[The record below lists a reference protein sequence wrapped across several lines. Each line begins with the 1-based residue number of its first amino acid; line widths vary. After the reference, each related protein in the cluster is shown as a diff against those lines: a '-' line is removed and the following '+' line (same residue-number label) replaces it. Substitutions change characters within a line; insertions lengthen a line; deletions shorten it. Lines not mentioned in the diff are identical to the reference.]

1 MLTILGI
8 VLVAVFILIPMTVT
22 AFLRNVEAGTI
33 RMVTRLGGTTAFY
46 RGPGKSLEVP
56 LFTTGTTLSSKAIN
70 VDLDI
75 TDQTADVDQ
84 KGVPAPIK
92 VRVLASAIVSVGDSD
107 SMIQTAAN
115 RFFAKPQE
123 EQLNILVDLLSSSG
137 RRAINLLTHDQLFS
151 AKTATPHSGDVSSAM
166 VPEQARPASTMVQAN
181 AAEDDDDPLAIIIRK
196 ACSRELT
203 DLGLGFNSLNI
214 KVVMSDVAEARRR
227 MSAAE
232 ASANA
237 EIVAAQ
243 QARRAQEAQIE
254 AQRAISDSQRG
265 LEETKAANA
274 ALVAAAEIKKQ
285 QSLEV
290 AEAHRREVASEAS
303 AGADIVSAQQSLR
316 AKQAQLEA
324 ERSVSNSQRELE
336 QTRAQNSALVAQ
348 AEALRQDAVAI
359 QRTSELRATLIAQAS
374 ADAERVKIDALAQA
388 EAEAVRI
395 ERVAH
400 AQATSIR
407 EVNQAIAEGGEA
419 YLRYRSLELVPE
431 IAPQIASALAQAKM
445 VTISGGG
452 NGENAANGTTNQIS
466 QVIQTVLAAQ
476 LVSKGGIL
484 DGPGEAKPALNGATS
499 NS

>member
-1 MLTILGI
+1 MLYVLLAVVLTIFI
-8 VLVAVFILIPMTVT
+8 VIPIIVT
-22 AFLRNVEAGTI
+22 SFLRNVEAGTI
-33 RMVTRLGGTTAFY
+33 RLVTRWGGSTTIY
-46 RGPGKSLEVP
+46 RGPGKSFEIP
-56 LFTTGTTLSSKAIN
+56 LFTTGTTISSKAIN

-84 KGVPAPIK
+84 NGVPAPIK

-107 SMIQTAAN
+107 AMIQTAAN
-115 RFFAKPQE
+115 RFFAKPDS

-151 AKTATPHSGDVSSAM
+151 AKSATPHSGDRVVEHAQPAPTS
-166 VPEQARPASTMVQAN
+166 VQAR

-203 DLGLGFNSLNI
+203 DLGLSFNSLNI

-232 ASANA
+232 AQANA

-290 AEAHRREVASEAS
+290 AEAKRREVAAEAQ
-303 AGADIVSAQQSLR
+303 AGADIIAAQQTLR

-336 QTRAQNSALVAQ
+336 QTRAGNAAQVAQ
-348 AEALRQDAVAI
+348 AEALRQDAVAV
-359 QRTSELRATLIAQAS
+359 QRSAELKATQIAQAS
-374 ADAERVKIDALAQA
+374 ADAEKLKIGAIAQA

-395 ERVAH
+395 ERVAQ
-400 AQATSIR
+400 AQAESIR
-407 EVNQAIAEGGEA
+407 EVNKAIQEGGEA
-419 YLRYRSLELVPE
+419 YMRLRQLEMVPI
-431 IAPQIASALAQAKM
+431 IAPQIAAALAQAKM

-452 NGENAANGTTNQIS
+452 NGENATNDTTNQIS

-476 LVSKGGIL
+476 LVSKSDFLGTGV
-484 DGPGEAKPALNGATS
+484 PATS
-499 NS
+499 SKGSAPKEQ

>member
-1 MLTILGI
+1 MLYVLGI
-8 VLVAVFILIPMTVT
+8 VLFAVFIVIPTIIT
-22 AFLRNVEAGTI
+22 SFLRNVEAGTI
-33 RMVTRLGGTTAFY
+33 RLVTRWGGSTTIY
-46 RGPGKSLEVP
+46 RGPGKSFEIP
-56 LFTTGTTLSSKAIN
+56 LFTTGTTISSKAIN

-107 SMIQTAAN
+107 MMIQTAAN
-115 RFFAKPQE
+115 RFFAKPAE

-151 AKTATPHSGDVSSAM
+151 AKSSTPHSGDIAPATP
-166 VPEQARPASTMVQAN
+166 VPTIVQARV
-181 AAEDDDDPLAIIIRK
+181 AEDDDDPLAIIIRK

-232 ASANA
+232 AQANA

-254 AQRAISDSQRG
+254 AQRAISDSQRA
-265 LEETKAANA
+265 LEETKAQNA
-274 ALVAAAEIKKQ
+274 GLVAAAEIKKQ
-285 QSLEV
+285 QALEI
-290 AEAHRREVASEAS
+290 AEAKRREIAAEAQ
-303 AGADIVSAQQSLR
+303 AGANIVLAQQNLR

-324 ERSVSNSQRELE
+324 DRSVSNAQRDLE
-336 QTRAQNSALVAQ
+336 QTKAENAVIVSQ
-348 AEALRQDAVAI
+348 AESLRQDALAV
-359 QRTSELRATLIAQAS
+359 QRTSELKATQIAQAS
-374 ADAERVKIDALAQA
+374 ADAERVKIDALAGA
-388 EAEAVRI
+388 EAEALRI

-407 EVNQAIAEGGEA
+407 EVNRAIAEGGEA
-419 YLRYRSLELVPE
+419 YMRYRALEMVPE
-431 IAPQIASALAQAKM
+431 IAPQIAAALANAKM

-452 NGENAANGTTNQIS
+452 NGENAANSTTNQIS

-484 DGPGEAKPALNGATS
+484 DGKAEEPAALNGHAVTS
-499 NS
+499 

>member
-1 MLTILGI
+1 MGSLAFIVVIAILVTIFVI
-8 VLVAVFILIPMTVT
+8 VPAAVTS
-22 AFLRNVEAGTI
+22 FLRNVQAGTI
-33 RMVTRLGGTTAFY
+33 RLVTRWGGSTTIY
-46 RGPGKSLEVP
+46 RGPGKAFEIP

-75 TDQTADVDQ
+75 TDQTADLDQ

-107 SMIQTAAN
+107 AMIQTAAN
-115 RFFAKPQE
+115 RFFAKPDD

-151 AKTATPHSGDVSSAM
+151 AKTSTPHSGDIATAL
-166 VPEQARPASTMVQAN
+166 VPEQAAPASTMVQAH
-181 AAEDDDDPLAIIIRK
+181 AAEEDDDPLAIIIRK

-232 ASANA
+232 AQANA

-274 ALVAAAEIKKQ
+274 GLVAAAEIKKQ

-290 AEAHRREVASEAS
+290 AEAKRREIASEAG
-303 AGADIVSAQQSLR
+303 AGADIVAAQQNLR

-324 ERSVSNSQRELE
+324 ERSVSNAQRDLE
-336 QTRAQNSALVAQ
+336 KTRAENAAQVAQ
-348 AEALRQDAVAI
+348 AEALRQEAVAI
-359 QRTSELRATLIAQAS
+359 QRGAELKATQIAQAT
-374 ADAERVKIDALAQA
+374 ADAERVKIEALAQA
-388 EAEAVRI
+388 EAEAMHI
-395 ERVAH
+395 EHIAH

-407 EVNQAIAEGGEA
+407 EVNRAISEGGEA
-419 YLRYRSLELVPE
+419 YLRYRQLEMVPE
-431 IAPQIASALAQAKM
+431 IAPQIAAALAQAKM
-445 VTISGGG
+445 VTISGGA
-452 NGENAANGTTNQIS
+452 NGENAANGTTN
-466 QVIQTVLAAQ
+466 
-476 LVSKGGIL
+476 
-484 DGPGEAKPALNGATS
+484 
-499 NS
+499 